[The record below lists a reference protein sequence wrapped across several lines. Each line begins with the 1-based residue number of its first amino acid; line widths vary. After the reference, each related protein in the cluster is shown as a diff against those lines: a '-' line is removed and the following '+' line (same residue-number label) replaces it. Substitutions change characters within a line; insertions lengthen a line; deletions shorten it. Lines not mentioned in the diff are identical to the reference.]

1 MTVFIKSHVSVKYSD
16 HINFDYGKNS
26 WCHKCR
32 RLTVVDPDLQI
43 RRGGWGGHPDPEMRG
58 GGGLPPKKIFSA
70 LQASFWSENK
80 DGGPGPPG
88 PSPGSATEF
97 NTLFLTLKDTM
108 LKTTTSSAGDKT
120 KNTELTWYP
129 DSKVRHPPFHSPF
142 WNSQ

>member
-1 MTVFIKSHVSVKYSD
+1 M
-16 HINFDYGKNS
+16 
-26 WCHKCR
+26 
-32 RLTVVDPDLQI
+32 DPDLQI

-120 KNTELTWYP
+120 KNTELT
-129 DSKVRHPPFHSPF
+129 
-142 WNSQ
+142 